1 MCLIWLANGLAMIIV
16 KLQDNTVIVL
26 YTCEYMLYF
35 THLPLVL
42 SQLQLVTTVQSMFQP
57 FISDRHS
64 ISWHLLSVFCSHL
77 SYSCLHPSPSLLLHV
92 PNCFLLIVFILY
104 FISDVLLLCMP
115 WLKLFPCEITWK
127 VSSLRGKG
135 IITSTLGHIKGAT
148 GKMVSKQLLLGS
160 KA

>member
-42 SQLQLVTTVQSMFQP
+42 SQLQLVTTVNPCFNRLSL
-57 FISDRHS
+57 IDTSL
-64 ISWHLLSVFCSHL
+64 WHLLSVFCSHL
-77 SYSCLHPSPSLLLHV
+77 SYSCLHPSPSLLLHMYPTV
-92 PNCFLLIVFILY
+92 FTYCFYPLLY
-104 FISDVLLLCMP
+104 FRCSSTVHALTKIIS
-115 WLKLFPCEITWK
+115 CEITWK

-135 IITSTLGHIKGAT
+135 IITSTLGHIKGSHRED
-148 GKMVSKQLLLGS
+148 GQ
-160 KA
+160 

>member
-26 YTCEYMLYF
+26 YTCEYMLSF

-42 SQLQLVTTVQSMFQP
+42 SQLQPVTTVQSMFQP

-77 SYSCLHPSPSLLLHV
+77 SYSCLHPSPSLFVTCTQLFFTY
-92 PNCFLLIVFILY
+92 CFYPLLY
-104 FISDVLLLCMP
+104 FRCSPTVHALTKIISLWNYLESEF
-115 WLKLFPCEITWK
+115 LKRKGYYHFYTWA
-127 VSSLRGKG
+127 
-135 IITSTLGHIKGAT
+135 H
-148 GKMVSKQLLLGS
+148 
-160 KA
+160 